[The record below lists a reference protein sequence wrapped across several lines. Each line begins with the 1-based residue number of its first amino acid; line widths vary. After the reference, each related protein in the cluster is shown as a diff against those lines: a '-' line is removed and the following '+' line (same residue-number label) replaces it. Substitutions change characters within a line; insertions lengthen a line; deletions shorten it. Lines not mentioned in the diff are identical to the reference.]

1 MLSSMDIETRK
12 KWLPIAI
19 LAAALL
25 LWAGMFALGAYLE
38 PGADR
43 PTHDVR
49 KPLIVMG
56 FMSAFLAFWGTAL
69 WLRSRRK

>member
-1 MLSSMDIETRK
+1 MDIETRK
-12 KWLPIAI
+12 KWLPIGI
-19 LAAALL
+19 LAVALL

-38 PGADR
+38 VGADR
-43 PTHDVR
+43 PRHDIR

-56 FMSAFLAFWGTAL
+56 SMGTFLAFWGMAL